1 MRVLIAPGPFA
12 GTLTAGEAARAVAD
26 GWRSRAP
33 GDELDLAPVADGGS
47 GFVEVLHAALG
58 GHLLAV
64 AVRDPLGGTVP
75 ATVLRAG
82 DTAYVASAQ
91 ACAVGPGDPATAERA
106 SSYGVGQ
113 LVAAAVGTG
122 ARRVVVGVGPS
133 AATDGGAGLLAALGA
148 RADRALDAGPVA
160 LDGVR
165 EVDLSAA
172 RAAVAGVELVVAH
185 DVPIPLTGLFGTAKA
200 AGVERGIAEERVPAV
215 DGLLEGWAA
224 AAGRRTSLEPGAGA
238 GGGVGYGLLLLGAA
252 AAPGVELVLG
262 AVGLEDRA
270 RAADLVVTG
279 EGRLDPASRT
289 GKAPH
294 GVAQVATRAVRP
306 CVVVAGEVLVG
317 TREMRAMG
325 VETAYAVVDV
335 AGREAATSDPYDAL
349 ARTAARVAR
358 AWSR

>member
-1 MRVLIAPGPFA
+1 MRVLIAPGHFS

-26 GWRSRAP
+26 GWRTRAP
-33 GDELDLAPVADGGS
+33 GDELDLAPVADGGT
-47 GFVEVLHAALG
+47 GFVDVLHAALG
-58 GHLLAV
+58 GDLVAL
-64 AVRDPLGGTVP
+64 AVRDPSGGTVP
-75 ATVLRAG
+75 AAVLLAG
-82 DTAYVASAQ
+82 DTAYVESAQ
-91 ACAVGPGDPATAERA
+91 ACAPGPGDPARAEA
-106 SSYGVGQ
+106 ATSYGVGE
-113 LVAAAVGTG
+113 LVAAAVATG
-122 ARRVVVGVGPS
+122 ARRVVVGVGAS

-148 RADRALDAGPVA
+148 RADRALDGGPAALAGV
-160 LDGVR
+160 G

-185 DVPIPLTGLFGTAKA
+185 DVPIPLTGLFGTTKA

-238 GGGVGYGLLLLGAA
+238 GGGVGFGLLLLGAA
-252 AAPGVELVLG
+252 GVPGVDLVLD
-262 AVGLEDRA
+262 ALGLEDRA

-279 EGRLDPASRT
+279 EGRLDFASRA

-317 TREMRAMG
+317 TREMRTMG
-325 VETAYAVVDV
+325 VETAYSVVDV
-335 AGREAATSDPYDAL
+335 AGREAALAEPYDAL